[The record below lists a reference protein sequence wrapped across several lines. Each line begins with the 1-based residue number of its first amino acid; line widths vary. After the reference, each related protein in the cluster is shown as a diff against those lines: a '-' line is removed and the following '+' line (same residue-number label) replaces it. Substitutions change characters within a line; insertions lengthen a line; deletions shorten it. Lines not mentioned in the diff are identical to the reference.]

1 MKKLSIIDKFIYF
14 INTLLALALLVSYLL
29 PYISP
34 EKFPFLAILSL
45 FVPALILINSLFVLY
60 WLIKLK
66 KQLLLSTLILAIGW
80 SFNSSLIQ
88 FTGKELSNEKVLSI
102 MSYNVR
108 MFNRWKWI
116 DNDSIGKNIINFV
129 KSKDADIVLFQEYYI
144 LEKEKLDY
152 EYKYIKTQKKDNK
165 TGLAIY
171 SKYPIINKGSLN
183 LENTSNN
190 IIFIDIVKEKDT
202 VRIYN
207 FHLQSLQ
214 LNTNEEN
221 FGQENSE
228 KLIARLKESFKV
240 QAEQTKVFLEHEK
253 TWKGKKIVAGDFNN
267 TSYSWVYNQI
277 ANDKKDTFLESGEGF
292 GKTFNYWFP
301 LRIDFILTDKNVS
314 VNSYQSFQKQQNSD
328 HFPILTN
335 ISF

>member
-45 FVPALILINSLFVLY
+45 FVPVLIIINSLFVLY

-66 KQLLLSTLILAIGW
+66 KQLLLSTLILVVGW

-88 FTGKELSNEKVLSI
+88 FTGKELSNEKGLSI

-228 KLIARLKESFKV
+228 KLIARLKESFKI
-240 QAEQTKVFLEHEK
+240 QAEQTNVFLEHEK
-253 TWKGKKIVAGDFNN
+253 AWKGKKIVAGDFNN

-277 ANDKKDTFLESGEGF
+277 VNDKTDAFLEAGEGF

-301 LRIDFILTDKNVS
+301 LRIDFILTDKNTS
-314 VNSYQSFQKQQNSD
+314 VNSYQSFQKQKNSD

>member
-267 TSYSWVYNQI
+267 TSYSLVYNQI

>member
-45 FVPALILINSLFVLY
+45 FVPALILINSLFVFY

-88 FTGKELSNEKVLSI
+88 FSGKELSNKKGLSI

-228 KLIARLKESFKV
+228 KLIARLKESFKI

-253 TWKGKKIVAGDFNN
+253 AWKGKKIVAGDFNN
-267 TSYSWVYNQI
+267 TNYSWIYNQI
-277 ANDKKDTFLESGEGF
+277 ANDKKDTFLEAGKGF

-301 LRIDFILTDKNVS
+301 LRIDFILTDKKTS

>member
-45 FVPALILINSLFVLY
+45 FVPVLIIINSLFVLY

-66 KQLLLSTLILAIGW
+66 KQLLLSTLILVVGW

-88 FTGKELSNEKVLSI
+88 FTGKELSNEKGLSI

-190 IIFIDIVKEKDT
+190 IIFIDIIKEKDT

-228 KLIARLKESFKV
+228 KLIARLKESFKI
-240 QAEQTKVFLEHEK
+240 QAEQTNVFLEHEK
-253 TWKGKKIVAGDFNN
+253 AWKGKKIVAGDFNN

-277 ANDKKDTFLESGEGF
+277 VNDKTDAFLEAGEGF

-301 LRIDFILTDKNVS
+301 LRIDFILTDKNTS
-314 VNSYQSFQKQQNSD
+314 VNSYQSFQKQKNSD

>member
-45 FVPALILINSLFVLY
+45 FVPALIIINSLFVLY

-66 KQLLLSTLILAIGW
+66 KQLLLSTLILAVGW

-88 FTGKELSNEKVLSI
+88 FTGKELSNEKGLSI

-116 DNDSIGKNIINFV
+116 NNDSIGKNIIDFV
-129 KSKDADIVLFQEYYI
+129 KSKNADVVLFQEYYI

-152 EYKYIKTQKKDNK
+152 EYKYIETQKKDNK

-190 IIFIDIVKEKDT
+190 IIFIDIIKEKDT

-228 KLIARLKESFKV
+228 KLIARLKESFKI
-240 QAEQTKVFLEHEK
+240 QAEQTNVFLEHEK
-253 TWKGKKIVAGDFNN
+253 AWKGKKIVAGDFNN

-277 ANDKKDTFLESGEGF
+277 VNDKTDAFLEAGEGF

-301 LRIDFILTDKNVS
+301 LRIDFILTDRNTS
-314 VNSYQSFQKQQNSD
+314 VNSYQSFQKQKNSD

>member
-45 FVPALILINSLFVLY
+45 FVPALIIINSLFVLY

-66 KQLLLSTLILAIGW
+66 KQLLLSTLILAVGW

-88 FTGKELSNEKVLSI
+88 FTGKELSNEKGLSI

-116 DNDSIGKNIINFV
+116 NNDSIGKNIIDFV
-129 KSKDADIVLFQEYYI
+129 KSKNADVVLFQEYDI

-152 EYKYIKTQKKDNK
+152 EYKYIETQKKDNK

-190 IIFIDIVKEKDT
+190 IIFIDIIKEKDT

-228 KLIARLKESFKV
+228 KLIARLKESFKI
-240 QAEQTKVFLEHEK
+240 QAEQTNVFLEHEK
-253 TWKGKKIVAGDFNN
+253 AWKGKKIVAGDFNN

-277 ANDKKDTFLESGEGF
+277 VNDKTDAFLEAGEGF

-301 LRIDFILTDKNVS
+301 LRIDFILTDRNTS
-314 VNSYQSFQKQQNSD
+314 VNSYQSFQKQKNSD

>member
-45 FVPALILINSLFVLY
+45 FVPALIIINSLFVLY

-66 KQLLLSTLILAIGW
+66 KQLLLSTLILVVGW

-88 FTGKELSNEKVLSI
+88 FTGKELSNEKGLSI

-190 IIFIDIVKEKDT
+190 IIFIDIIKEKDT

-228 KLIARLKESFKV
+228 KLIARLKESFKI
-240 QAEQTKVFLEHEK
+240 QAEQTNVFLEHEK
-253 TWKGKKIVAGDFNN
+253 AWKGKKIVAGDFNN

-277 ANDKKDTFLESGEGF
+277 VNDKTDAFLEAGEGF

-301 LRIDFILTDKNVS
+301 LRIDFILTDKNTS
-314 VNSYQSFQKQQNSD
+314 VNSYQSFQKQKNSD

>member
-190 IIFIDIVKEKDT
+190 IIFIDIIKEKDT